1 MELSRTEIEKST
13 IREDLASK
21 DQESIL
27 ARLHVICLLKIQV
40 EMLSKQVDKQIWT
53 SEKKDRLEI

>member
-13 IREDLASK
+13 IREDLGSK

-27 ARLHVICLLKIQV
+27 AILDVICLLKIQV